1 MSLPDRQA
9 ILAFIRQT
17 PSAVGKREIARAF
30 GLHGEAREALKQLLA
45 DMQQEGLLDSGPGRT
60 LHKAGG
66 LPRVAVLKVVQ
77 ADGAKT
83 LAEPDRWESD
93 GPPPKVVVARGERG
107 RGRPSERLQ
116 IGDRLLCRIE
126 GDAGRY
132 LGTVIK
138 RLARGPSHGK
148 ALVLGVVRKDGEGA
162 LRLKPVDKRMRQDFA
177 LHHGEGAVPGE
188 LVRAEIKGTG
198 ARMVA
203 HIAER
208 LGDPFAAGSLSAI
221 AIAAKGIPEHFP
233 DSVLA
238 DAERASAQALGERED
253 WTALPFITIDPA
265 DARDH
270 DDAVW
275 AERDGEGHRLIVAIA
290 DVSWF
295 VRPGSALDRSAF
307 DRGNSVYFPDRVV
320 PMLPE
325 TLSNGACSLKA
336 GTDKAVLAC
345 DMRLSAA
352 GEILHAAFHRA
363 RIRVAANLAYETA
376 QAAMDDDAPHALKAT
391 VLDGLWSC
399 WAALKVARAKRG
411 PLALNLP
418 ERRVELDSSGNVT
431 GVKVR
436 PHLDAHQVIED
447 MMIAANVAA
456 ALALEQKKRAVMYR
470 CHEAPSREKLMA
482 LKEYLATLGVSFALG
497 QVVTPGTFNR
507 ILEKTSDRD
516 DMAEIAEA
524 VLRSQT
530 QAYYAPRNTGH
541 FGLALASYGHF
552 TSPIR
557 RYADVCVH
565 RALVSG
571 FKLGEGG
578 LADGAEQR
586 FAAIGEH
593 ISMTERRAME
603 AERETLDRYI
613 ARHLA
618 QTVGQVVRARIS
630 GVQAFGFFATVD
642 GIGGDGLVPV
652 SALGAER
659 FRFDEA
665 GRLLEGMESS
675 TRFAVGQ
682 RLDLRLEEADPAT
695 GSLRFSLPG
704 VEAVERPRFRRD
716 GKGPR
721 SPARRGGPPPGVKRG
736 RGGRQG

>member
-1 MSLPDRQA
+1 M
-9 ILAFIRQT
+9 AFVRQT

-30 GLHGEAREALKQLLA
+30 GLHGEEREALKALLQE
-45 DMQQEGLLDSGPGRT
+45 MMEEGLLDSGPGRT

-66 LPRVAVLKVVQ
+66 LPRVAVLKVTS
-77 ADGAKT
+77 AEGARVV
-83 LAEPDRWESD
+83 AEPDRWE
-93 GPPPKVVVARGERG
+93 GEGAVPQVLVGRGERG

-116 IGDRLLCRIE
+116 MGDRLLCRIE
-126 GDAGRY
+126 GESGRY

-138 RLARGPSHGK
+138 RLARGTSGAK
-148 ALVLGVVRKDGEGA
+148 ALILGVVRADREGGF
-162 LRLKPVDKRMRQDFA
+162 RLKPVDKRARQDFA
-177 LHHGEGAVPGE
+177 LHYSDQVSAGE
-188 LVRAEIKGTG
+188 LVRAEIKGSG

-203 HIAER
+203 HVVER
-208 LGDPFAAGSLSAI
+208 LGDPFATGALSAI
-221 AIAAKGIPEHFP
+221 AIAAKGIPEHFS
-233 DSVLA
+233 DGVLA
-238 DAERASAQALGERED
+238 DAEAASAAPLGERED

-275 AERDGEGHRLIVAIA
+275 AEADGAGFRLIVAIA

-295 VRPGSALDRSAF
+295 VRPGSPLDRSAF

-325 TLSNGACSLKA
+325 ALSNGACSLKA
-336 GTDKAVLAC
+336 GADKAVLAC
-345 DMRLSAA
+345 DMRVAA
-352 GEILHAAFHRA
+352 NGEVLNHRFHRA
-363 RIRVAANLAYETA
+363 RIRVVANLAYETA
-376 QAAMDDDAPHALKAT
+376 QAIIDGSEESPLKGPVLEPLWACWGALKI
-391 VLDGLWSC
+391 
-399 WAALKVARAKRG
+399 ARKARG
-411 PLALNLP
+411 PLELDLP
-418 ERRVELDSSGNVT
+418 EKRVELDAAGNVL
-431 GVKVR
+431 GVKIR
-436 PHLDAHQVIED
+436 AHLDAHQVIED

-456 ALALEQKKRAVMYR
+456 ALALEEKKRPVMYR
-470 CHEAPSREKLMA
+470 CHEAPDRAKLA
-482 LKEYLATLGVSFALG
+482 SLKEYLGTMGVSFALG

-507 ILEKTSDRD
+507 ILEKARGRD
-516 DMAEIAEA
+516 DMTEISEA

-541 FGLALASYGHF
+541 FGLALQSYGHF

-557 RYADVCVH
+557 RYADCCVH

-578 LADGAEQR
+578 LSEGAEQR
-586 FAAIGEH
+586 FAPIGEH
-593 ISMTERRAME
+593 ISLTERRAME

-613 ARHLA
+613 ARHLS

-665 GRLLEGMESS
+665 GRYLEGLESG
-675 TRFAVGQ
+675 TRFGVGQ
-682 RLDLRLEEADPAT
+682 KLDLRLEEADLAT
-695 GSLRFSLPG
+695 GGLRFSLPG
-704 VEAVERPRFRRD
+704 VEAAPRDFGRTRIRRD
-716 GKGPR
+716 AGKP
-721 SPARRGGPPPGVKRG
+721 RRGGPPPGVKRG
-736 RGGRQG
+736 RG